1 MSDPTDDLA
10 RLWEWFAT
18 THCRGDS
25 PLYERIS
32 LAVAGDRDLLD
43 LVRAAPPAA
52 HMPLTL
58 LGAVHYLL
66 LDGLEHPLA
75 DVYAGRSDADPGP
88 LFLDVCR
95 LRRREVTALLATR
108 RVQTND
114 CGRSAVIGPGLTWLA
129 SRLEGPFALV
139 DVGASAG
146 INLLCD
152 RYRIDYGPHGATGPV
167 DSPVRIGCR
176 VVAGAPPIAA
186 RLPGFLARVGID
198 RSPVNLADPDDARW
212 LLACVWPDT
221 GRLERTA
228 ASIRL
233 ARADPPGVIAGDAT
247 ETLPGVLSDL
257 PEAATAIVVTTS
269 AFAYLG
275 IEERRRF
282 VAVLETES
290 HRRRIAWLSAENP
303 GVVELLA
310 AGGSPIAP
318 TTTVT
323 TRTVI
328 TTTKTAT
335 AMPTSSAPWTST
347 AGRAAPN
354 HSDSSTSTVR
364 GSTGEAPVTGTGG

>member
-1 MSDPTDDLA
+1 MAQMSDPTNDLA
-10 RLWEWFAT
+10 HLWEWFAA
-18 THCRGDS
+18 THCRDDS

-32 LAVAGDRDLLD
+32 LAVAADRELLD
-43 LVRAAPPAA
+43 LVRSAPPAA

-66 LDGLEHPLA
+66 LEGLEHPLA

-88 LFLDVCR
+88 LFLDLCR
-95 LRRREVTALLATR
+95 VRRDEVTALLATR
-108 RVQTND
+108 HVQTND

-129 SRLEGPFALV
+129 SRLEGPMSLV

-152 RYRIDYGPHGATGPV
+152 RYRMDYGAHGATGPV
-167 DSPVRIGCR
+167 DSPVQIGCR
-176 VVAGAPPIAA
+176 VVAGAPPISP
-186 RLPGFLARVGID
+186 RLPVLVARVGID
-198 RSPVNLADPDDARW
+198 RSPVDLADPDNARW

-233 ARADPPGVIAGDAT
+233 AQADPPRVIAGDAT
-247 ETLPGVLSDL
+247 GALPGVLSDL
-257 PEAATAIVVTTS
+257 PESATAIVVTTS
-269 AFAYLG
+269 ALAYLG

-290 HRRRIAWLSAENP
+290 HHRRIAWLSAENH

-310 AGGSPIAP
+310 AGDPPGHDDADAD
-318 TTTVT
+318 VLG
-323 TRTVI
+323 VVDFEGG
-328 TTTKTAT
+328 
-335 AMPTSSAPWTST
+335 TS
-347 AGRAAPN
+347 RAQLLGVVHKHGAWI
-354 HSDSSTSTVR
+354 DWR
-364 GSTGEAPVTGTGG
+364 GPGPGVGWVA